1 MPQGPMFVGIDVA
14 KAHLDIALRPTAEG
28 WGAANDDTG
37 IPPWWPG
44 CGTSSRFS
52 WSWKPPVASKCPS
65 PLP

>member
-28 WGAANDDTG
+28 WGVANDDTG
-37 IPPWWPG
+37 IPPL
-44 CGTSSRFS
+44 
-52 WSWKPPVASKCPS
+52 VARLRDPS